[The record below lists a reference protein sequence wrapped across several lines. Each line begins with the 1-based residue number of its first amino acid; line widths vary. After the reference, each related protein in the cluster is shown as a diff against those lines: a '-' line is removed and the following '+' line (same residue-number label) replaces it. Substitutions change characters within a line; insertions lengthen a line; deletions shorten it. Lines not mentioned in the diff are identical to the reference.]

1 MQYFAVFGN
10 PIAQSKSPAIHQ
22 MFAQQVKLN
31 IDYRAILA
39 PIDGFE
45 TSAAEFFAQPHHI
58 GANVTMP
65 FKHDAFSMCDVL
77 TNEAKS
83 AQAVNTLFKT
93 AEGIL
98 GHNTDGLGLVQ
109 DLIRQQVTLK
119 GQRILV
125 IGAGGAAKGIIAPL
139 FAQDIH
145 SLHIINRNEQRAKEL
160 VAQFVS
166 GQPNWRFTAGGFD
179 SVKHDQY
186 DVVINATSLSMNGEV
201 PDISNHIYEET
212 TCIYD
217 MVYRK
222 EPTAFLKH
230 AHQQGSRN
238 VSDGL
243 GMLVGQAAK
252 SFELWTGQVVN
263 TTPVLETLRKQIQG

>member
-1 MQYFAVFGN
+1 
-10 PIAQSKSPAIHQ
+10 
-22 MFAQQVKLN
+22 
-31 IDYRAILA
+31 
-39 PIDGFE
+39 
-45 TSAAEFFAQPHHI
+45 
-58 GANVTMP
+58 
-65 FKHDAFSMCDVL
+65 
-77 TNEAKS
+77 
-83 AQAVNTLFKT
+83 
-93 AEGIL
+93 
-98 GHNTDGLGLVQ
+98 
-109 DLIRQQVTLK
+109 
-119 GQRILV
+119 
-125 IGAGGAAKGIIAPL
+125 
-139 FAQDIH
+139 
-145 SLHIINRNEQRAKEL
+145 
-160 VAQFVS
+160 
-166 GQPNWRFTAGGFD
+166 
-179 SVKHDQY
+179 VKHDQY

-263 TTPVLETLRKQIQG
+263 TTPVLEKLRKQIQG

>member
-22 MFAQQVKLN
+22 MFAQQVNLN
-31 IDYRAILA
+31 IDYQAILA
-39 PIDGFE
+39 PLGGFE

-65 FKHDAFSMCDVL
+65 FKHDAFTMCDIL
-77 TNEAKS
+77 TKEAKS
-83 AQAVNTLFKT
+83 AQAVNTLYKT
-93 AEGIL
+93 PEGLL

-109 DLIRQQVTLK
+109 DLIRQKVALTD
-119 GQRILV
+119 QRVLV

-139 FAQDIH
+139 FAQDID
-145 SLHIINRNEQRAKEL
+145 SLHIINRNEQRTTEL
-160 VAQFVS
+160 ITQYVIE
-166 GQPNWRFTAGGFD
+166 QPDWKFTAGGFD
-179 SVKHDQY
+179 SVKDDQY
-186 DVVINATSLSMNGEV
+186 DIIINATSLSMNGEV
-201 PDISNHIYEET
+201 PDISDHIYKET

-222 EPTAFLKH
+222 ELTAFLRH